1 MFATRPRATRRPV
14 KHMGRQLVIRL
25 LQMLL
30 SLLGMS
36 LLIFV
41 LVRASGDPVDLL
53 RTSTTTEAEVANIR
67 AQWGLDKSYPEQYWV
82 FVSGLAHGDLGS
94 SLIQRRPVTTMIGEA
109 LPNSLS
115 LGVLAFVVGIGLA
128 LVLGVLAATN
138 RDTWLD
144 NGVKFLAILGQALPG
159 FWVAIVAIYVFS
171 VQFRLLPTSGVDGP
185 ANYVLPVLTLAFF
198 LMPGMLRLVRSSML
212 DVLGSEYVKLARI
225 KGLPE
230 RTVIWKHALRNALI
244 APLTAAGAIFAGLI
258 TGAVILE
265 NVFAWPGVGRL
276 LVTAVSGRDFP
287 VVQGIT
293 IMVAVVVLAINLL
306 VDIAYAYVDPRIRI

>member
-1 MFATRPRATRRPV
+1 
-14 KHMGRQLVIRL
+14 MGRQILVRL
-25 LQMLL
+25 LQTFV
-30 SLLGMS
+30 SLIGMS
-36 LLIFV
+36 LLIFA
-41 LVRASGDPVDLL
+41 LVRASGDPVDLM
-53 RTSTTTEAEVANIR
+53 RTATSTDEDLANIR
-67 AQWGLDKSYPEQYWV
+67 VQLGLDKSYPEQYWV
-82 FVSGLAHGDLGS
+82 FVSGLARGDLGS

-109 LPNSLS
+109 LPNSLA
-115 LGVLAFVVGIGLA
+115 LGVGGFVVGIGLA
-128 LVLGVLAATN
+128 LVLGVLAATK
-138 RDTWLD
+138 RDSVLD
-144 NGVKFLAILGQALPG
+144 NGVKFLAVLGQALPG
-159 FWVAIVAIYVFS
+159 FWVAIVAIYIFS
-171 VQFRLLPTSGVDGP
+171 VHWQLLPTSGTGDP
-185 ANYVLPVLTLAFF
+185 SHYVLPVLTLAFF

-287 VVQGIT
+287 VVQGVT
-293 IMVAVVVLAINLL
+293 VMVALVVLLINLF
-306 VDIAYAYVDPRIRI
+306 VDIAYAYVDPRIRL

>member
-1 MFATRPRATRRPV
+1 
-14 KHMGRQLVIRL
+14 MGRQLLVRL
-25 LQMLL
+25 VQTFI
-30 SLLGMS
+30 SLIGMS

-41 LVRASGDPVDLL
+41 LVRVSGDPVDLM
-53 RTSTTTEAEVANIR
+53 RTSTTTDAEIANIR

-82 FVSGLAHGDLGS
+82 FVSGMAQGDLGK

-109 LPNSLS
+109 LPSSLA
-115 LGVLAFVVGIGLA
+115 LGGLAFVIGIGLA
-128 LVLGVLAATN
+128 LVLGVLAATR

-144 NGVKFLAILGQALPG
+144 NGVKFLAILGQAMPN

-171 VQFRLLPTSGVDGP
+171 VQFRWLPTAGVGGP

-265 NVFAWPGVGRL
+265 NVFAWPGVGSL

-293 IMVAVVVLAINLL
+293 IMVAVVVLLINLL
-306 VDIAYAYVDPRIRI
+306 VDIAYAYVDPRIRF

>member
-1 MFATRPRATRRPV
+1 
-14 KHMGRQLVIRL
+14 MGRQLLIRL
-25 LQMLL
+25 LQTIV

-36 LLIFV
+36 VLIFA
-41 LVRASGDPVDLL
+41 LVRASGDPVDLM
-53 RTSTTTEAEVANIR
+53 RTSTTTDADVANIR
-67 AQWGLDKSYPEQYWV
+67 EQWGLDKSYPEQYWV
-82 FVSGLAHGDLGS
+82 FLSGLAHGDLGK

-115 LGVLAFVVGIGLA
+115 LAFFAFVIGIGLA
-128 LVLGVLAATN
+128 LVLGVMAATN
-138 RDTWLD
+138 RDSWLD

-171 VQFRLLPTSGVDGP
+171 VNWHLLPTAGVGGP
-185 ANYVLPVLTLAFF
+185 EYYVLPVLTLAFF

-230 RTVIWKHALRNALI
+230 HTVIWKHALRNALI

-265 NVFAWPGVGRL
+265 TVFAWPGVGRL

-293 IMVAVVVLAINLL
+293 LMVALVVLLINLA
-306 VDIAYAYVDPRIRI
+306 VDIAYAYVDPRIRV

>member
-1 MFATRPRATRRPV
+1 L
-14 KHMGRQLVIRL
+14 GRQLVVRL
-25 LQMLL
+25 FQTVV

-36 LLIFV
+36 ILIFA
-41 LVRASGDPVDLL
+41 LVRASGDPVDLM

-67 AQWGLDKSYPEQYWV
+67 EQWGLDKSYPEQYWV
-82 FVSGLAHGDLGS
+82 FLSGLAHGDLGK

-115 LGVLAFVVGIGLA
+115 LAFFAFVIGIGLA
-128 LVLGVLAATN
+128 LVLGVMAATN
-138 RDTWLD
+138 RDSWLD

-171 VQFRLLPTSGVDGP
+171 VNWHLLPTAGVGGP
-185 ANYVLPVLTLAFF
+185 EYYVLPVLTLAFF

-230 RTVIWKHALRNALI
+230 HTVIWKHALRNALI

-265 NVFAWPGVGRL
+265 TVFAWPGVGRL

-293 IMVAVVVLAINLL
+293 LMVALVVLLINLA
-306 VDIAYAYVDPRIRI
+306 VDIAYAYVDPRIRL

>member
-1 MFATRPRATRRPV
+1 
-14 KHMGRQLVIRL
+14 MGRQLIIRL
-25 LQMLL
+25 LQSIL

-41 LVRASGDPVDLL
+41 LVRMSGDPVDLM
-53 RTSTTTEAEVANIR
+53 RTSTTTEADLANIR
-67 AQWGLDKSYPEQYWV
+67 AQWGLDKSYPEQYWT
-82 FVSGLAHGDLGS
+82 FVSGIVRGDLGT

-115 LGVLAFVVGIGLA
+115 LAGLAFVVGIGLA
-128 LVLGVLAATN
+128 VVLGVLAATN
-138 RDTWLD
+138 RDSWLD

-159 FWVAIVAIYVFS
+159 FWVGIVAIYIFS
-171 VQFRLLPTSGVDGP
+171 VYWHLLPTSGVGD
-185 ANYVLPVLTLAFF
+185 ATHYVLPVLTLAFF
-198 LMPGMLRLVRSSML
+198 LMPGMMRLVRSSML

-230 RTVIWKHALRNALI
+230 QTVIWKHALRNALI
-244 APLTAAGAIFAGLI
+244 APLTAAGAIFASLI

-265 NVFAWPGVGRL
+265 TVFAWPGVGRL
-276 LVTAVSGRDFP
+276 MVTAVSGRDFP

-293 IMVAVVVLAINLL
+293 LMVAVVVLVVNLL
-306 VDIAYAYVDPRIRI
+306 VDITYAYVDPRIRL